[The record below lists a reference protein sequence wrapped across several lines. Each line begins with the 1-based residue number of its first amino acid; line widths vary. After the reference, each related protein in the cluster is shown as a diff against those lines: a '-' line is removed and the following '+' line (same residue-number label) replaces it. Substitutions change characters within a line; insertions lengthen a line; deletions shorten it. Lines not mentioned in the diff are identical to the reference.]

1 MFSERLEWKT
11 WFDETVKQKLTFA
24 HLRCLVYEMCKK
36 KGDFFFL
43 KKIVVE
49 ITIWLCFGHS
59 HGISYTVYFIG
70 IMMMGENVIDWFICN
85 PGFIFKIIVDS
96 EASLKSNRASLYQ
109 KHMI

>member
-1 MFSERLEWKT
+1 MFSLWDVQEEGW
-11 WFDETVKQKLTFA
+11 
-24 HLRCLVYEMCKK
+24 YI
-36 KGDFFFL
+36 FFL